1 VAERSHNR
9 EGGHGAI
16 APIYARLPRGP
27 HQMGRGEVAENQR
40 QRMQG
45 AMVEAVGANG
55 YGGTSVR
62 QVVSLAGVSR
72 RAFYEQFTNKQD
84 CFLET
89 LDLVAEHAT
98 AQVEQ
103 AYRSTGP
110 DLSRRMRAALTA
122 YVELIATNPKSAHLV
137 MIDAPSAGA
146 PGWERL
152 TKMLLAFEDMLSAS
166 FAHTRGAIPLPAP
179 VVRGIAGGLYRIA
192 LIRLRHERTDE
203 MRELVDDML
212 SWTLSF
218 QAAAVM
224 RLDEGIDA
232 RMTGTVSSADGA
244 SRIHRRGRVLSR
256 PHGGPRRIEPERL
269 RMLESALEMAA
280 LEGYENLSPLRIVDH
295 AGVSI
300 DAFFSQ
306 FGDLEKCF
314 QEALLRL
321 VATIHA
327 SVLDPGLASEEWPLA
342 VPRALRAL
350 MGHFA
355 ANPTHAHTIATGTFE
370 MGQSA
375 IDLDMSLAD
384 GIARRLTQGAPGES
398 PPIVRQAIAGAIW
411 HTIYCH
417 AASQQVE
424 RLPAVADHLAY
435 IVLAPAIGA
444 ERALAILTKDRAQHH
459 ESRQS
464 TGFPRTSTVVAAH
477 APL

>member
-1 VAERSHNR
+1 
-9 EGGHGAI
+9 
-16 APIYARLPRGP
+16 
-27 HQMGRGEVAENQR
+27 MGRGEVAENQR
-40 QRMQG
+40 QRMHG
-45 AMVEAVGANG
+45 AMVEAVTANG

-84 CFLET
+84 CFLTT
-89 LDLVAEHAT
+89 LDLVAERA
-98 AQVEQ
+98 AARIEQ
-103 AYRSTGP
+103 AYRSAGP
-110 DLSRRMRAALTA
+110 DLSQRMRAALTTYA
-122 YVELIATNPKSAHLV
+122 ELIASNPKSAHMV

-146 PGWERL
+146 PGWARL
-152 TKMLLAFEDMLSAS
+152 TKMLLAFEGMLSAS

-179 VVRGIAGGLYRIA
+179 VVRGIAGGLYRVA
-192 LIRLRHERTDE
+192 LVRMRHERTGE
-203 MRELVDDML
+203 MRALVDDML

-218 QAAAVM
+218 QAVAVM
-224 RLDEGIDA
+224 RLDADIDA
-232 RMTGTVSSADGA
+232 RAAGTVPSPDAA
-244 SRIHRRGRVLSR
+244 ARIRRRGRVLSR
-256 PHGGPRRIEPERL
+256 PHDGTRRIEPERL

-300 DAFFSQ
+300 DTFFSQ

-314 QEALLRL
+314 LEALLRL
-321 VATIHA
+321 AATIHA

-350 MGHFA
+350 MSHFA

-384 GIARRLTQGAPGES
+384 GIARRLIQGAPNGS
-398 PPIVRQAIAGAIW
+398 PPIARQAIAGAIW

-417 AASQQVE
+417 AALHQIE
-424 RLPAVADHLAY
+424 RLPAVADQLAY
-435 IVLAPAIGA
+435 MVLAPAIGA
-444 ERALAILTKDRAQHH
+444 DRALAILTEDQATHHDSRRSASFQRA
-459 ESRQS
+459 SNA
-464 TGFPRTSTVVAAH
+464 VAAH